1 MPVDMS
7 AASGK
12 PPARKQAAP
21 SRARTASTTGKNPRA
36 EAVEGIFQLLQAT
49 CMLTG
54 QHADAAAIGMHGEPI
69 AREVA
74 SLADENES
82 VANVVDSLQMVGPYT
97 ALLAA
102 VLPFAMQILANHG
115 RIDHTKVTS
124 VTDPKVLESRMQ
136 VAMERQA
143 MEQLAQEQE
152 ELALLRQAQER
163 MNTVSDAMRNPN

>member
-12 PPARKQAAP
+12 PPARKQAPAA
-21 SRARTASTTGKNPRA
+21 RARAASVPTGKDPRA
-36 EAVEGIFQLLQAT
+36 EAVEGIFQVLQAT

-74 SLADENES
+74 SLADSNDS
-82 VANVVDSLQMVGPYT
+82 VAAVVDSLRMVGPYT

-115 RIDHTKVTS
+115 RID
-124 VTDPKVLESRMQ
+124 
-136 VAMERQA
+136 
-143 MEQLAQEQE
+143 
-152 ELALLRQAQER
+152 
-163 MNTVSDAMRNPN
+163 